1 MLAEYGCSPT
11 FPTPGRVVQRHHDF
25 VKRVQDSGAEIAVH
39 GFDHVDLGVYKPEEA
54 SQQLIKASQVFAEY
68 GIGIYG
74 FRCPYLRYPSG
85 LWEMLPKDLFVYSS
99 NRAIWWDV
107 VSTGVISRAAKSFGI
122 LGNFYQP
129 ASAAEM
135 VCTPWIRSQVV
146 EIPVSL
152 PDDLQIYDGLRMG
165 AEGLAQ
171 VWTEIL
177 HRTYRR
183 GELFV
188 LQFHPELAWRCQ
200 QPFRAV
206 LEEAGQLKP
215 SVWVARLRDIG
226 QWWREK
232 AGFQATVEDS
242 PTGLHFSFTC
252 SKRATIL
259 ARGIPDLDQQP
270 EWDGSYHRLLG
281 ITLDVPAQP
290 RPLVGIAVDV
300 PAHVASFLID
310 QGYILDTGPT
320 AHECSIYLDADTLS
334 RLPNQV
340 QLVNMIEH
348 SQAPLVRYW
357 RWPDGARSAISITG
371 DLDALSLVDYLTR
384 LFVW

>member
-1 MLAEYGCSPT
+1 MAESGCSPT

-25 VKRVQDSGAEIAVH
+25 IRRVQASGAEIAVH
-39 GFDHVDLGVYKPEEA
+39 GFEHVDLGVYKPEEA
-54 SQQLIKASQVFAEY
+54 SQQLVKASHVFAEH
-68 GIGIYG
+68 GIGVHG
-74 FRCPYLRYPSG
+74 FRCPYLRCPSG
-85 LWEMLPKDLFVYSS
+85 LWESLPKDLFVYSS

-107 VSTGVISRAAKSFGI
+107 VSTSVISKAARSFGI

-135 VCTPWIRSQVV
+135 ICTPWIRSQVV

-152 PDDLQIYDGLRMG
+152 PDDLQIYDGLRLG
-165 AEGLAQ
+165 AEGLTQ
-171 VWTEIL
+171 IWTEIL

-200 QPFRAV
+200 QSFQAV
-206 LEEAGQLKP
+206 LEEARHLKP
-215 SVWVARLRDIG
+215 SVWIARLRDIG

-232 AGFQATVEDS
+232 SDFQAAVNETPS
-242 PTGLHFSFTC
+242 GLHFIFTC
-252 SKRATIL
+252 STRATIL
-259 ARGIPDLDQQP
+259 ARGIPGLEQQP
-270 EWDGSYHRLLG
+270 QWDGSYHRVQGL
-281 ITLDVPAQP
+281 TLDVPAQP
-290 RPLVGIAVDV
+290 RPLVGIADDV
-300 PAHVASFLID
+300 PAHMISFLAD

-320 AHECSIYLDADTLS
+320 ARECSIFLDAATLS

-340 QLVNMIEH
+340 QIVNMIEQ

-357 RWPDGARSAISITG
+357 RWPDGARSAVSITG
-371 DLDALSLVDYLTR
+371 DLDALSLVDYLSR
-384 LFVW
+384 LIVK